1 MICEGV
7 SGMGLAAGSIELKEL
22 VDDGG
27 CRAFGAGSHAAAPE
41 SARDRRRGRLADAL
55 AVLGR
60 FDLRGGP
67 GGWIVVLVVVHA
79 CTLANLGFSAYLGI
93 VNFAL
98 IYLIGS
104 AWCALVV
111 GRSAA
116 ILATA
121 LSVVEFDFLFV
132 PPVYSFRVHD
142 GRYLISFALMIAMT
156 LLVADLRARLI
167 AQLALAQRGER
178 HMRAMFELSNQLA
191 QERKVEAML
200 YALAARIKS
209 EIGARTVGMAVV
221 AAPASATGRALGIPI
236 RAGGKTIA
244 TLQFEPPPTGSDG
257 ALEEL
262 QLVRSLASLTGLA
275 AERAL
280 HAEAAERD
288 RAEIERQETRKMLLS
303 ALSHD
308 LRTPMTAILG
318 SATTLRDEDDRLDAQ
333 TRRDLLGVV
342 VGEADRMTRLLNH
355 VLEMAWLDM
364 GVIQLKRSWNDLED
378 IARAAIGSIASSTD
392 GREITIACVPGLPL
406 VECDATLMS
415 QVLINLL
422 ENACRHTP
430 SGSPVQV
437 SIGIDQERA
446 RVDVLDS
453 GPGIPAHAE
462 GRIFERFFQAEPERR
477 GAGIGLGLAI
487 CRTILLLHGG
497 EIRGRNRPLR
507 GAEFSF
513 WLPCA
518 PAPRRHGSD

>member
-1 MICEGV
+1 
-7 SGMGLAAGSIELKEL
+7 MGLAAGSIDLKEAP
-22 VDDGG
+22 DNGG
-27 CRAFGAGSHAAAPE
+27 HRAFGAR
-41 SARDRRRGRLADAL
+41 ARDAL
-55 AVLGR
+55 AALGR

-67 GGWIVVLVVVHA
+67 AGWVVVLAVVHA
-79 CTLANLGFSAYLGI
+79 CTLANLGFSAYLGT

-121 LSVVEFDFLFV
+121 LSVLEFDFLFV

-142 GRYLISFALMIAMT
+142 GRYLISFALMIALT

-167 AQLALAQRGER
+167 AQLALARRGER
-178 HMRAMFELSNQLA
+178 HMRAMFELSNELA
-191 QERKVEAML
+191 HERSVESIL
-200 YALAARIKS
+200 RALVARVKSEVGPRAVAIAGPTPSYAARDAIK
-209 EIGARTVGMAVV
+209 
-221 AAPASATGRALGIPI
+221 IPI
-236 RAGGKTIA
+236 LASRNTIA
-244 TLQFEPPPTGSDG
+244 TLLIESSRPGHDG
-257 ALEEL
+257 AREEV
-262 QLVRSLASLTGLA
+262 QLAQSLASLTGVA

-280 HAEAAERD
+280 HVEAAERS
-288 RAEIERQETRKMLLS
+288 RVEIERQETRKMLLS

-318 SATTLRDEDDRLDAQ
+318 SATTLRDQDAQ
-333 TRRDLLGVV
+333 LAAVAREELLGSVV
-342 VGEADRMTRLLNH
+342 TEAERMTRLLNH
-355 VLEMAWLDM
+355 ILEMTWLDM
-364 GVIQLKRSWNDLED
+364 GGIQLKKSWNDLED
-378 IARAAIGSIASSTD
+378 LTRAAIGSIAGSSD
-392 GREITIACVPGLPL
+392 GREITMACVPTVPL

-437 SIGIDQERA
+437 SIGIDRERA

-453 GPGIPAHAE
+453 GPGIPPHAE
-462 GRIFERFFQAEPERR
+462 GRLFERFFRGDPGRQ

-487 CRTILLLHGG
+487 CRTILTLHGG

-518 PAPRRHGSD
+518 PAPRWTDSD

>member
-1 MICEGV
+1 MRV
-7 SGMGLAAGSIELKEL
+7 QAGWIELNE
-22 VDDGG
+22 
-27 CRAFGAGSHAAAPE
+27 ASASAPE
-41 SARDRRRGRLADAL
+41 SGFGHRRGLLADARAL
-55 AVLGR
+55 FYR

-67 GGWIVVLVVVHA
+67 AGWVVVLVAVHA
-79 CTLANLGFSAYLGI
+79 CTLANLGFSAYLGT

-121 LSVVEFDFLFV
+121 LSVLEFDFLFV

-142 GRYLISFALMIAMT
+142 GRYLITFALMIALT

-167 AQLALAQRGER
+167 AQLALARRGER

-191 QERKVEAML
+191 QERKVEAIL
-200 YALAARIKS
+200 YALAARVKS
-209 EIGARTVGMAVV
+209 EIGARTVAMAVAV
-221 AAPASATGRALGIPI
+221 APENAAAGTIKIPI

-244 TLQFEPPPTGSDG
+244 TLQIEPPPTGSNG
-257 ALEEL
+257 AREEL

-288 RAEIERQETRKMLLS
+288 RAEIERHETRKMLLS

-318 SATTLRDEDDRLDAQ
+318 SATTLRDQDDRLDAQ
-333 TRRDLLGVV
+333 TRCGLLEGVV
-342 VGEADRMTRLLNH
+342 AEAERMTRLLNH
-355 VLEMAWLDM
+355 ILEMAWLDM

-378 IARAAIGSIASSTD
+378 LTRAAIGSIAGSSD
-392 GREITIACVPGLPL
+392 GREITMVCAPAVPL
-406 VECDATLMS
+406 VECDSALMS

-430 SGSPVQV
+430 AGSPVQV
-437 SIGIDQERA
+437 SIGIDRERA

-453 GPGIPAHAE
+453 GPGIPQHAE
-462 GRIFERFFQAEPERR
+462 DRLFERFFQADPGRR

-487 CRTILLLHGG
+487 CRTILTLHGG

-518 PAPRRHGSD
+518 PAPRWPASD

>member
-1 MICEGV
+1 
-7 SGMGLAAGSIELKEL
+7 MGLAAGSIDLNEAP
-22 VDDGG
+22 DNGG
-27 CRAFGAGSHAAAPE
+27 
-41 SARDRRRGRLADAL
+41 RRRL
-55 AVLGR
+55 
-60 FDLRGGP
+60 DLRDGP
-67 GGWIVVLVVVHA
+67 AGWLVVLVVVHA
-79 CTLANLGFSAYLGI
+79 CTLANLGFSAYLGT

-121 LSVVEFDFLFV
+121 LSVLEFDFLFV
-132 PPVYSFRVHD
+132 PPVHSFRVHD
-142 GRYLISFALMIAMT
+142 GRYLISFALMIALT

-167 AQLALAQRGER
+167 AQLALARRGER
-178 HMRAMFELSNQLA
+178 HMRAMFELSNELA
-191 QERKVEAML
+191 HERSVESIL
-200 YALAARIKS
+200 RALVARVKS
-209 EIGARTVGMAVV
+209 EVGSRAVAIAAGCAPSNTARDAIK
-221 AAPASATGRALGIPI
+221 IPI
-236 RAGGKTIA
+236 RASRNTIA
-244 TLQFEPPPTGSDG
+244 TLLIEPSRPGRDG
-257 ALEEL
+257 VREEF
-262 QLVRSLASLTGLA
+262 QLAQSLASLTGVA

-280 HAEAAERD
+280 NVEAAERS

-318 SATTLRDEDDRLDAQ
+318 SAMTLRAEDGHLDAAA
-333 TRRDLLGVV
+333 RHELLGSVV
-342 VGEADRMTRLLNH
+342 TEAERMTRLLNH
-355 VLEMAWLDM
+355 ILEMTWLDM
-364 GVIQLKRSWNDLED
+364 GGIQLKKSWNDLED
-378 IARAAIGSIASSTD
+378 LTRAAIGSIAGSSD
-392 GREITIACVPGLPL
+392 GREITMACVPAVPL

-453 GPGIPAHAE
+453 GPGISPHAE
-462 GRIFERFFQAEPERR
+462 GRLFERFFRGDPGRQ

-487 CRTILLLHGG
+487 CRTILTLHGG

-518 PAPRRHGSD
+518 PAPRWTDSD